1 MERQKT
7 VRSRRGRVVGRLKGE
22 WWRGEIGETAVILI
36 VDNNREGRE
45 ALRRL
50 LTRVGYRAESVAAGQ
65 EAIDY
70 LRAVRPRLVIL
81 DVSDPMGFG
90 LEVLKQIR
98 HDDAMVGIPVVVR
111 TPGHESTAEQEARR
125 LGVSAF
131 LPEGDADFIG
141 LLSRV
146 AQVCEP
152 MLPAVPARHAE
163 AAR

>member
-1 MERQKT
+1 M
-7 VRSRRGRVVGRLKGE
+7 
-22 WWRGEIGETAVILI
+22 ILI